1 MKKILKELCIG
12 LFTIVLLNSSN
23 LVNVFAAENSSVSES
38 ENLYSNYEQV
48 TQIAIP
54 DENGNL
60 RFLRELKLKKYII
73 RLKKKT

>member
-38 ENLYSNYEQV
+38 ENFFKTLYLIFDYPYKYY
-48 TQIAIP
+48 T
-54 DENGNL
+54 
-60 RFLRELKLKKYII
+60 FKLFEV
-73 RLKKKT
+73 

>member
-54 DENGNL
+54 MRMVICG
-60 RFLRELKLKKYII
+60 FIRELKLKNI
-73 RLKKKT
+73 

>member
-38 ENLYSNYEQV
+38 ENLYSNSF
-48 TQIAIP
+48 IFAHP
-54 DENGNL
+54 L
-60 RFLRELKLKKYII
+60 L
-73 RLKKKT
+73 

>member
-54 DENGNL
+54 DENGADCHPK
-60 RFLRELKLKKYII
+60 RPSVPCSAVSV
-73 RLKKKT
+73 

>member
-23 LVNVFAAENSSVSES
+23 LVNVFAAENSSVSEIQIMNKS
-38 ENLYSNYEQV
+38 RRYLYLMRMV
-48 TQIAIP
+48 ICGFI
-54 DENGNL
+54 
-60 RFLRELKLKKYII
+60 RELKLKKYII